1 MRGRTTRQGGHRY
14 GRLSRAHAV
23 AARDVSKRATL
34 GGARPAVQAHKTFTL
49 SLRARSSSSLATA
62 AGAPIS
68 FSRSVS
74 ASADSI
80 EDIAARSNAAAKAE
94 AAKKQAALEAGV
106 EEPKASWALRFARL
120 PLHDKDVLVLRSPDS
135 RHFLKRTC
143 AHYWGP
149 FGNVA
154 EVRERLTS
162 YFQRLTSYGGRC
174 GRFQCRCVRRRALR
188 R

>member
-1 MRGRTTRQGGHRY
+1 MSRQCLACGGDQPKSGYNTAQWRKGPGLGRCK
-14 GRLSRAHAV
+14 AC
-23 AARDVSKRATL
+23 
-34 GGARPAVQAHKTFTL
+34 F
-49 SLRARSSSSLATA
+49 
-62 AGAPIS
+62 
-68 FSRSVS
+68 
-74 ASADSI
+74 
-80 EDIAARSNAAAKAE
+80 AAAASGASPPQLPPIRQRQHVDVRVELTHSEFVERYKHKRPVILRGL
-94 AAKKQAALEAGV
+94 AKDWAALARWGNV
-106 EEPKASWALRFARL
+106 EHLSS
-120 PLHDKDVLVLRSPDS
+120 LHDKDVLVLRSPDS